1 MEYIGGCSA
10 LPRGDRLR
18 CGSGRAV
25 SVESTEVD
33 ELSLSLSMRFGGRAK
48 LILGSEGDMVS
59 CRNDDADDLSDRRLD
74 LPVRAV
80 LVKE

>member
-1 MEYIGGCSA
+1 MEYIGGCRA

-18 CGSGRAV
+18 CGSGRTV
-25 SVESTEVD
+25 VVESTEVD
-33 ELSLSLSMRFGGRAK
+33 ELSLSFPTRFAGSAR
-48 LILGSEGDMVS
+48 LILGSEADMVS
-59 CRNDDADDLSDRRLD
+59 CRNDEADDLSERRLD